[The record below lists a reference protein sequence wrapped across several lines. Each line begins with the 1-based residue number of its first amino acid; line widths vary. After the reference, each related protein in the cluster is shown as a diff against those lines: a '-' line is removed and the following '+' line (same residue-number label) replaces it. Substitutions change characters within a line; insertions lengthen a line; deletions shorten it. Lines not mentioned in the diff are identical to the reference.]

1 MFDLLIDAFV
11 GLCLSPIGYI
21 YVRLRYGKQ
30 YKEVLEK
37 KYDNSYS
44 TTARS
49 KILQTIALV
58 FTIVLGIGALAAIL
72 NLVVKGFKYMV
83 F

>member
-1 MFDLLIDAFV
+1 MFNILIRVFV
-11 GLCLSPIGYI
+11 EMCFSAIGYM

-44 TTARS
+44 TTART
-49 KILQTIALV
+49 KILQTIGLV
-58 FTIVLGIGALAAIL
+58 FTIVLGIGALIAIL
-72 NLVVKGFKYMV
+72 NLVVKGFKYIV
-83 F
+83 S